1 MRKTNIYYVTT
12 LFFISL
18 INIPNL
24 MAQEAQIWKKYI
36 GEINN
41 SEIPDLPNYSYAGYK
56 LGAESIPSSN
66 ATIFNVTDY
75 GAIAN
80 DDTSDEDGIRGA
92 IAAAEAAGGG
102 IVFFPEGEFIVN
114 ATSGNDQSIIISG
127 SHIVLRGSGSGIGG
141 TIINM
146 KNVMAQE
153 PGMVG
158 VSQCNPMFSFIG
170 TEEVSTHTNLIAD
183 SDKGTNYITV
193 DNASVFNGFKFIRM
207 YMAPNIDANSLYLDG
222 ITEVNSIW
230 TNINDTGVEAK
241 EFHEIDYIS
250 GNKVYLKD
258 EFIDDIESTHGW
270 TVQGWNMIEES
281 GFEDIH
287 FKANFKG
294 PYVHL
299 QNYQGDSGWR
309 ATRFTNAAH
318 CWVRRSR
325 FTNVSYIASTVDSYA
340 ISIIQILLDGVRGH
354 STVDIAKASRSLAG
368 LIWDNTNTGQY
379 HGVNM
384 SGYTT
389 GSVAWRVEST
399 NGRGI
404 DFHGSFPRSNLFDAY
419 EEYDLVGN
427 GGATENLPNHLGGL
441 TLWNL
446 SRVGPLAVSNYNFWW
461 FCNYCAAV
469 VANPIIVGMH
479 GTSTTFNQESV
490 KYEESNGAK
499 VYPESLYEA
508 QIEHRLGTKPA
519 WIDAAMS
526 EFEELKDEWYLVADN
541 YTETINNLELDT
553 WGSVSYIGDNGFNW
567 NVNAKGV
574 SGFIDDTKEIYFQ
587 KGVTGITSSPIRGG
601 LNSFSVECKN
611 LWDLAETRKVEL
623 LINGVV
629 AGSIEHKGDE
639 VYTFSVD
646 NIDVT
651 EDFVLAIRNASVP
664 DSGEEYRSLAIAFD
678 NIKWS
683 RTSTLSVSE
692 SDFSEVKLY
701 PNPSNTGVFNLKLD
715 QPATAVIYDIG
726 GRIIQKEIN
735 LDSGVNPI
743 NIPNTNVGVY
753 FLSLTNDIGE
763 TKIFKL
769 LKN

>member
-1 MRKTNIYYVTT
+1 
-12 LFFISL
+12 
-18 INIPNL
+18 
-24 MAQEAQIWKKYI
+24 
-36 GEINN
+36 
-41 SEIPDLPNYSYAGYK
+41 
-56 LGAESIPSSN
+56 
-66 ATIFNVTDY
+66 
-75 GAIAN
+75 
-80 DDTSDEDGIRGA
+80 
-92 IAAAEAAGGG
+92 
-102 IVFFPEGEFIVN
+102 
-114 ATSGNDQSIIISG
+114 
-127 SHIVLRGSGSGIGG
+127 
-141 TIINM
+141 
-146 KNVMAQE
+146 
-153 PGMVG
+153 
-158 VSQCNPMFSFIG
+158 
-170 TEEVSTHTNLIAD
+170 
-183 SDKGTNYITV
+183 
-193 DNASVFNGFKFIRM
+193 
-207 YMAPNIDANSLYLDG
+207 
-222 ITEVNSIW
+222 
-230 TNINDTGVEAK
+230 
-241 EFHEIDYIS
+241 
-250 GNKVYLKD
+250 
-258 EFIDDIESTHGW
+258 
-270 TVQGWNMIEES
+270 MIEES

-601 LNSFSVECKN
+601 LNSFSV
-611 LWDLAETRKVEL
+611 
-623 LINGVV
+623 
-629 AGSIEHKGDE
+629 
-639 VYTFSVD
+639 
-646 NIDVT
+646 
-651 EDFVLAIRNASVP
+651 
-664 DSGEEYRSLAIAFD
+664 
-678 NIKWS
+678 
-683 RTSTLSVSE
+683 
-692 SDFSEVKLY
+692 
-701 PNPSNTGVFNLKLD
+701 
-715 QPATAVIYDIG
+715 
-726 GRIIQKEIN
+726 
-735 LDSGVNPI
+735 
-743 NIPNTNVGVY
+743 
-753 FLSLTNDIGE
+753 
-763 TKIFKL
+763 
-769 LKN
+769 